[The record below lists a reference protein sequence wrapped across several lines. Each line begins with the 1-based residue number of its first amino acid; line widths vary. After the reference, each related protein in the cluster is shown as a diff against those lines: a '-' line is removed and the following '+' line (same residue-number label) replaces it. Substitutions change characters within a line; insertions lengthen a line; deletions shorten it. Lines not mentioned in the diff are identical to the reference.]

1 MKTYYNIL
9 LLSIML
15 LFNAC
20 DFISLICIDLNFDK
34 NIDISRRMNYKNTN
48 IIMDIELNKLRIDDN
63 TSFVFSEIFI
73 KNVSNHKIITFNLN
87 NVIMM
92 INRQVS
98 DGIYIAAP
106 VHIFIKSENL
116 KENEIIKKEIYWTF
130 KKKFTKEEI
139 ENSHIQIKYH

>member
-1 MKTYYNIL
+1 
-9 LLSIML
+9 
-15 LFNAC
+15 
-20 DFISLICIDLNFDK
+20 
-34 NIDISRRMNYKNTN
+34 
-48 IIMDIELNKLRIDDN
+48 
-63 TSFVFSEIFI
+63 
-73 KNVSNHKIITFNLN
+73 
-87 NVIMM
+87 MM